1 MLKKYKLFTLFYIF
15 PTIFI
20 SKKLNHFQYFGGF
33 VNSFS
38 GRFFWLFFFIF
49 CGFLFYLLRP
59 ILTPFLCGAFLAYL
73 GDPLA
78 DKLAKLNFS
87 RNGAVITVFVSFTIL
102 MLVVV
107 LFLIPTINSQI
118 SNLMLKMPEYLE
130 WIKSHTGDTL
140 LRFIGIENGE
150 LNSEKIQAI
159 LKNNLGDSSK
169 IASFFV
175 GSIQGSFN
183 ILFTLTLYI
192 FLIPVV
198 TFYLLRDWDIL
209 IAKINSLIPKKHLA
223 TVRTLAIQSD
233 TVLAGFMRGQFSVMM
248 ALGIIYSVG
257 LSIIGLDMAIA
268 IGMFAGMVSFVPYLG
283 LIIGICLAGIMALLQ
298 FQDWLHL
305 LEVVV
310 VFGIAQIMETVIL
323 TPKFIGD
330 KTGLHPVAVLFAVM
344 AGGQLFGFTGILI
357 GLPAAAV
364 INVFLLYFKDKYL
377 ASDIYNQQEITT
389 PTKSAN
395 KVTNKANKK
404 PRNKQ

>member
-1 MLKKYKLFTLFYIF
+1 
-15 PTIFI
+15 
-20 SKKLNHFQYFGGF
+20 
-33 VNSFS
+33 
-38 GRFFWLFFFIF
+38 
-49 CGFLFYLLRP
+49 
-59 ILTPFLCGAFLAYL
+59 
-73 GDPLA
+73 
-78 DKLAKLNFS
+78 
-87 RNGAVITVFVSFTIL
+87 